1 MKIKM
6 ITDLLALIFFLSG
19 GAKLLGLEFELEAF
33 GRWGYPLWFMY
44 LTGVIEVA
52 GAVALMIPRLSSVA
66 ALGLSGVMVGAVAT
80 HLMHSEWMM
89 LVIASVILLIAVWRA
104 CAGRIDIRRFIQAVT
119 GPSAERND

>member
-6 ITDLLALIFFLSG
+6 ITGLLALIFFLSG

-33 GRWGYPLWFMY
+33 ERWGYPLWFMY

-52 GAVALMIPRLSSVA
+52 GAVALMIPRLSSLA

-89 LVIASVILLIAVWRA
+89 LVIASVILLVAVWRA
-104 CAGRIDIRRFIQAVT
+104 YAGRKDIRRFIQAVT
-119 GPSAERND
+119 GPSA